1 MRIPVARG
9 KLKDTES
16 IDKSQNGRNTGKRF
30 NKLDEKSY
38 LLAQIGGN
46 MRNIQGIL
54 DFFQKIARFGAAL
67 SFASFLGTP
76 LLSNDFLHVSFD
88 PTRELY
94 EDVNA
99 EFLKKYESSGGKKF
113 QIQQSHGGSGKQSR
127 AVIDGLDADIV
138 SLALS
143 YDIDAISK
151 LAGLL
156 PADWANEYPNS
167 STPSYSTIVFLVRK
181 SNPKQIKNWDDII
194 KPGVGI
200 ITPNPK
206 TSGGARWNYLAAYGY
221 ALRKYKSEVKA
232 TEFIKNLYK
241 NTSVLDTGARAATTT
256 FVQRGIGDVLITWE
270 NEAKLT
276 LAEEKRA
283 GKNNFEVIYPEESIK
298 AETPI
303 AIVKKI
309 AEKKGNLDRAKSYL
323 NFLFSKEGQVLYAKH
338 HFRPYDQKV
347 FQTVAANFPKIK
359 TFNLKDIGETWES
372 AQKKHFADQ
381 GVFDSIYKK

>member
-1 MRIPVARG
+1 MNRI
-9 KLKDTES
+9 K
-16 IDKSQNGRNTGKRF
+16 
-30 NKLDEKSY
+30 
-38 LLAQIGGN
+38 
-46 MRNIQGIL
+46 GIL
-54 DFFQKIARFGAAL
+54 DFLKQSLAFGGSL
-67 SFASFLGTP
+67 FFAIFLGTP
-76 LLSNDFLHVSFD
+76 IHSNDFLHVSFD

-94 EDVNA
+94 EEVNV
-99 EFLKKYESSGGKKF
+99 EFLKKYESSGGTKF

-127 AVIDGLDADIV
+127 AVIDGLDADVV

-151 LAGLL
+151 MAGLI
-156 PADWANEYPNS
+156 PTNWAAEYPNS

-194 KPGVGI
+194 KPGVEI

-221 ALRKYKSEVKA
+221 ALRKHKSEKKA
-232 TEFIKNLYK
+232 IEFIKGLYK

-276 LAEEKRA
+276 LAEEKRS
-283 GKNNFEVIYPEESIK
+283 GKSNFEVIYPEESIK

-338 HFRPYDQKV
+338 HFRPYDEKV
-347 FQTVAANFPKIK
+347 FQTVSANFPKIK

-372 AQKKHFADQ
+372 AQKKHFADK
-381 GVFDSIYKK
+381 GVFDSIYQK